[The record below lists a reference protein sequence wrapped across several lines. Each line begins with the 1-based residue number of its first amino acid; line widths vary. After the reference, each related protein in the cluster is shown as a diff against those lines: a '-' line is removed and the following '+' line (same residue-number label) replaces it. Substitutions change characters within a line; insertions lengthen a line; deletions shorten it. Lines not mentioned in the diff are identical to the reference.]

1 MSSKNFKCARSRAA
15 TKSLLIS
22 RPKYH
27 LKSLCSFQHFCWN
40 DNTTIFFLSHLATH
54 NTNPLPSSTKRSSRA
69 GHTPPQCSSHTVN
82 RLVLLV
88 SSGNKLVHS
97 MTMAWG
103 TMMVQDTSQ
112 MSMMLLRARLAVL
125 LNIRGWQMAYQRS
138 WAMQLRVRTETDT
151 EMVWR

>member
-1 MSSKNFKCARSRAA
+1 
-15 TKSLLIS
+15 
-22 RPKYH
+22 
-27 LKSLCSFQHFCWN
+27 
-40 DNTTIFFLSHLATH
+40 
-54 NTNPLPSSTKRSSRA
+54 
-69 GHTPPQCSSHTVN
+69 
-82 RLVLLV
+82 
-88 SSGNKLVHS
+88 